1 MLDACIN
8 IVLKRNTNTMNNSR
22 HEGAQHYAR
31 IAKTEAGRP
40 LVLGQPGQD
49 FLLRINTKWEEIAV
63 NMSWKRTNQRTSNPS
78 QEAPEAKQKI
88 Q

>member
-40 LVLGQPGQD
+40 LVLGQPGRD
-49 FLLRINTKWEEIAV
+49 FLLRRNTK
-63 NMSWKRTNQRTSNPS
+63 
-78 QEAPEAKQKI
+78 
-88 Q
+88 